1 MKYRKLGSC
10 PLEIS
15 AIGLGAMAMTNI
27 YGQADEGEAI
37 ATVHAAIDAGLNFID
52 SSDAYGGGK
61 NEEMLGRALKG
72 RRDQAVLATKF
83 GNLGSSV
90 NGRPEYVVEA
100 CDKSLQRLDTD
111 VIDIYFQHRVDG
123 DVPIEDTVGAMSRL
137 VERGKVRYLGLSE
150 AGPDT
155 IRRAHAT
162 HPIAALQTEY
172 SLWTRVVEDDIL
184 PVCRELGIGF
194 IAYSPLGRG
203 MLTGTIA
210 GLDSLAEGDRR
221 RDHPRYHEDNIETNV
236 ALVEPL
242 KAVAAEKGCTPAQL
256 ALAWLLAQGGDIV
269 PIPGT
274 KRRTHMAENL
284 EAVDIE
290 LDPDDVAAIGGALD
304 FSAVAGDRYP
314 EAQLKR
320 LGI

>member
-37 ATVHAAIDAGLNFID
+37 ATVHAAFDAGLNFID

-203 MLTGTIA
+203 MLTGAIA

-284 EAVDIE
+284 EAVEIE
-290 LDPDDVAAIGGALD
+290 LGADDVAGIGGALD
-304 FSAVAGDRYP
+304 FSAVAGERYP

>member
-37 ATVHAAIDAGLNFID
+37 ATVHAAFDAGLNFID

-72 RRDQAVLATKF
+72 RRDLAVLATKF

-162 HPIAALQTEY
+162 YPITALQTEY
-172 SLWTRVVEDDIL
+172 SLWTRLVEDDIL

-203 MLTGTIA
+203 MLTGAIA
-210 GLDSLAEGDRR
+210 GLDSLAEGDRL
-221 RDHPRYHEDNIETNV
+221 RDHPRYH
-236 ALVEPL
+236 
-242 KAVAAEKGCTPAQL
+242 
-256 ALAWLLAQGGDIV
+256 
-269 PIPGT
+269 
-274 KRRTHMAENL
+274 
-284 EAVDIE
+284 
-290 LDPDDVAAIGGALD
+290 
-304 FSAVAGDRYP
+304 
-314 EAQLKR
+314 
-320 LGI
+320 